1 LTPEFHLKESTNE
14 CALVCEL
21 QISTGMTMRELQNTV
36 KGVPGVSY
44 LPWIGAAAA
53 GFYFAW
59 RIFSPSSLKEG
70 SEKRVHPKLQK
81 NWRGGKADL
90 VEEASLESFPASDPP
105 SY

>member
-1 LTPEFHLKESTNE
+1 LTPAFNLRENTSER
-14 CALVCEL
+14 ALVCEL
-21 QISTGMTMRELQNTV
+21 QISKGMTMRELKNTV

-59 RIFSPSSLKEG
+59 RVFSLSSFKEG

-81 NWRGGKADL
+81 NWRGGKVDL